1 MQSLDA
7 AFFAL
12 SDPTRRA
19 ILARLATGEATV
31 MELAQ
36 PFDMTQPAISR
47 HLRVLQ
53 DAGLVSRRVDGTKR
67 PCRLEAGGLEEVD
80 EWLERLRAS
89 LTSNYDRLDRVLV
102 QMQSATPATTK
113 AKTKRTTTKRE
124 RSSAK

>member
-53 DAGLVSRRVDGTKR
+53 DAGLVSRRVDGAKR